1 MQLRPYQVEA
11 HNAFFV
17 HYIERAL
24 KDHSLILMPTGT
36 GKSPVIAS
44 IIQTAMRLFPTM
56 RFLVLTGTR
65 DLVEQDAKAIVQM
78 NPNIPVGI
86 CCSGLNRTDVAHP
99 VIVGS
104 PGTVV
109 SRIEAIGRIDVIL
122 VDEAQDVSD
131 KIDSDYLK
139 IIRGLT
145 AMNPN
150 VNLCGFTATAYR
162 MGMGMLTNGGVFK
175 TIIYDCTT
183 PAHFEMFL
191 KNGWLAPLVSGPTRS
206 SYDRSNLKV
215 RGGDFT
221 EASMDTVALNE
232 AVTQAC
238 VDEYLAGTANRHS
251 GLAFAT
257 SIKHA
262 EMICDMM
269 EAAGAS
275 ATVIHSKLKKTQID
289 ARMAEF
295 KRGEHR
301 YLINKDKY
309 TVGFDHRPVDSLGI
323 FRPTM
328 SAGLWVQILGRG
340 TRPYDPAT
348 APAELARYF
357 QYLKTSCFVF
367 DFAGNILELGPIDSP
382 RIPNKKG
389 KGGGDAPVRICP
401 KCQMYN
407 HASAR
412 FCGGPVET
420 RVVGCGE
427 EFHNELR
434 IDLSNTGHA
443 LMSVMEEKIIEELPV
458 SRVLYSPHT
467 KEGRP
472 TTLKATYY
480 CRGKSYN
487 EFIAFEGQGF
497 ARKRAEWWYR
507 ERTGKHLVPPTT
519 ADVLSMTTLFKTP
532 AVIHVHTNK
541 RPYPEI
547 VRHEFHT

>member
-1 MQLRPYQVEA
+1 MQLRPYQIEA

-17 HYIERAL
+17 HYIERKQ

-36 GKSPVIAS
+36 GKSPVIGS
-44 IIQTAMRLFPTM
+44 IIQTAMRLYPTM
-56 RFLVLTGTR
+56 RFMVLTGTR
-65 DLVEQDAKAIVQM
+65 DLVEQDARTIVSM
-78 NPNIPVGI
+78 NPNVPVGI
-86 CCSGLNRTDVAHP
+86 CCSGLNRTDTAHP

-109 SRIEAIGRIDVIL
+109 NRIEPIGKIDVLL

-131 KIDSDYLK
+131 KVDADYLK
-139 IIRGLT
+139 IIRALT
-145 AMNPN
+145 QINPN
-150 VNLCGFTATAYR
+150 LNICGFTATAYR

-175 TIIYDCTT
+175 TVIYDCTT

-191 KNGWLAPLVSGPTRS
+191 KNGWLAPLVSGPTQS

-221 EASMDTVALNE
+221 ESSMDTVALNE

-238 VDEYLAGTANRHS
+238 VDEYLAGTANRQS

-348 APAELARYF
+348 APAELARF
-357 QYLKTSCFVF
+357 FAYLKTSCLVF
-367 DFAGNILELGPIDSP
+367 DFAGNILELGPIDNP
-382 RIPNKKG
+382 RIPQKKG
-389 KGGGDAPVRICP
+389 PGGGDAPVRICP
-401 KCQMYN
+401 KCAMYN

-434 IDLSNTGHA
+434 IDPTGSGGA
-443 LMSVMEEKIIEELPV
+443 FMSFMEEKVIEELPV
-458 SRVLYSPHT
+458 SRVLYLLHE

-472 TTLKATYY
+472 PTMKVSYY
-480 CRGKSYN
+480 CRGRTYN
-487 EFIAFEGQGF
+487 EFIAFEGAGF
-497 ARKRAEWWYR
+497 ARKRAEWWFR
-507 ERTGKHLVPPTT
+507 ARTDIGKVPSTT
-519 ADVLSMTTLFKTP
+519 AEALSMTTLFKTP
-532 AVIHVHTNK
+532 SKIHVHTNK
-541 RPYPEI
+541 KPFPEI
-547 VRHEFHT
+547 LKHEFHD